1 MWANT
6 QKTST
11 GVEPAPRDLKGL
23 SGRSKNGTRAIT
35 WHVVSS
41 LYTHGLGRSSQI
53 WRLFTCGVILA
64 SGCNSQEI
72 NLPVRVPS
80 LTPNCLSKLHRMHL
94 SQIHAAMF
102 PHDAPCKPARNGCVF
117 GHHMHAR
124 HPLPR
129 PFIKISEE
137 ERKQGV
143 ILVGAPGKYQAQV
156 RGRVPKSI

>member
-64 SGCNSQEI
+64 SGCNTQEI

-80 LTPNCLSKLHRMHL
+80 LTPKCISLKSTEQSSHKMSCANLPEMYLCICSCPKYARASSSTPSLHRNL
-94 SQIHAAMF
+94 RRREVRSGQ
-102 PHDAPCKPARNGCVF
+102 VW
-117 GHHMHAR
+117 
-124 HPLPR
+124 PL
-129 PFIKISEE
+129 
-137 ERKQGV
+137 
-143 ILVGAPGKYQAQV
+143 V
-156 RGRVPKSI
+156 RGWFSPFLSLASKSEHGY